1 MKTDLP
7 LLTALHARAT
17 RLAAV
22 AARQRLFAER
32 LFGARVPNRLMPIER
47 VMRRA
52 VLLQPVTR
60 LSVHQWMSNAA
71 LAPQR
76 APLERDVRVERA
88 AGTQHTERVL
98 ERRGRDTVRTLRER
112 LARHATTLL
121 QRHVAVAPVARA
133 LRDAGPGRAAPAA
146 VRPPWLAPRA
156 VPPVRTTVLS
166 AGGRASP
173 ARQAPAAE
181 PARRDD
187 APPRLPAWP
196 PGPAAAALVLPPQ
209 EMTRVT
215 DHVMQQLDR
224 RMVSYRE
231 RMGRA

>member
-7 LLTALHARAT
+7 LLTALRARAT

-22 AARQRLFAER
+22 AARQRLFVER
-32 LFGARVPNRLMPIER
+32 LFGTRVSNRLMPIER

-71 LAPQR
+71 LASQR
-76 APLERDVRVERA
+76 ALLERHVRVEH
-88 AGTQHTERVL
+88 AGAERHTERVL
-98 ERRGRDTVRTLRER
+98 DRRERHTVRTLRER
-112 LARHATTLL
+112 LVRHAATLL
-121 QRHVAVAPVARA
+121 QRHAAVAPAARA
-133 LRDAGPGRAAPAA
+133 LRSAAPGRAVPAP
-146 VRPPWLAPRA
+146 VQPPWLAPRA
-156 VPPVRTTVLS
+156 VPPVHTTVLS

-173 ARQAPAAE
+173 ARQAPTAE
-181 PARRDD
+181 ARRDE
-187 APPRLPAWP
+187 APPRLPALQ
-196 PGPAAAALVLPPQ
+196 PGQPAAALVLPPQ